1 MEVNPFYH
9 SGPVTGKNFADRRDE
24 LDTLLRW
31 LGTTPPTCVALY
43 GPERIGKTSL
53 LRQLCEE
60 EGPQRYKQYNY
71 HWVYLDLQGI
81 FSPEEFWKTLAR
93 KLEAPDSN
101 IREVLEQAPAPV
113 VLCLDEFGEVLSR
126 PEFTAD
132 FYDYLR
138 SLTQTGKLALVISTL
153 RPLRELS
160 IPSGADVSR
169 FFNIFRTLELGLF
182 PPDEARM
189 LLESRGLSR
198 EDADWVLKNVRE
210 PNHPYHLQLLGTCLW
225 EAKRAGCPQKTA
237 LENYEKALEW
247 EKGPPP
253 PQPPPSLT
261 PAPTRPSAWDT
272 AGMVAMA
279 LAMLL
284 VVVQVVFFHPLLLGL
299 AGVSFVAAII
309 FWLVDRLWR

>member
-9 SGPVTGKNFADRRDE
+9 SGPVTGENFVDRRDE

-53 LRQLCEE
+53 LRQLCEV
-60 EGPQRYKQYNY
+60 EGPRLCTDYR
-71 HWVYLDLQGI
+71 WVYLDLQGI
-81 FSPEEFWKTLAR
+81 FSPEEFWKMLAG
-93 KLEAPDSN
+93 KLEASN
-101 IREVLEQAPAPV
+101 LSIRETLEHASAPV

-153 RPLRELS
+153 CPLRELS
-160 IPSGADVSR
+160 VPSGADVSR
-169 FFNIFRTLELGLF
+169 FFNIFRPLELGLF
-182 PPDEARM
+182 PPDEART
-189 LLESRGLSR
+189 LLESRGLSQ

-210 PNHPYHLQLLGTCLW
+210 PNYPYHLQLLGNCLW
-225 EAKRAGCPQKTA
+225 EAKRADRPRETA
-237 LENYEKALEW
+237 LENYWKTLGW
-247 EKGPPP
+247 EKGPATGSLPP
-253 PQPPPSLT
+253 LPM
-261 PAPTRPSAWDT
+261 PAPARPSAWDT

-284 VVVQVVFFHPLLLGL
+284 LVVQVVFFHPLLLGL

-309 FWLVDRLWR
+309 FWLIDRLRR

>member
-24 LDTLLRW
+24 LETLLRW

-53 LRQLCEE
+53 LRQLCEA
-60 EGPQRYKQYNY
+60 EGPGHRPDYR
-71 HWVYLDLQGI
+71 WVYLDLQGI
-81 FSPEEFWKTLAR
+81 FSPEEFWKTLAG
-93 KLEAPDSN
+93 KLESPDSN

-113 VLCLDEFGEVLSR
+113 VLCLDEFGDVLSR
-126 PEFTAD
+126 PDFTAD
-132 FYDYLR
+132 FYDQLR

-153 RPLRELS
+153 RPLQELS

-169 FFNIFRTLELGLF
+169 FFNIFRPLELGPF
-182 PPDEARM
+182 PPDEART

-225 EAKRAGCPQKTA
+225 EAKRAGRPRETA
-237 LENYEKALEW
+237 LENYRKALGW
-247 EKGPPP
+247 EKGPAPL
-253 PQPPPSLT
+253 QPSLPLPT
-261 PAPTRPSAWDT
+261 PVPTRPSAWDT

-309 FWLVDRLWR
+309 FWLVDRLRR